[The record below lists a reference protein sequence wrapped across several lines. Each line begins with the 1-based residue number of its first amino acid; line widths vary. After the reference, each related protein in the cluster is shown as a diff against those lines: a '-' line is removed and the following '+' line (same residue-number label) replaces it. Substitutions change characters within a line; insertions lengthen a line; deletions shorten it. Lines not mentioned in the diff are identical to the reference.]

1 MKKTNLTDKESDK
14 LQELIEILSNM
25 KPNDM

>member
-1 MKKTNLTDKESDK
+1 MKKTNLTDKESNK

-25 KPNDM
+25 KPNEM

>member
-1 MKKTNLTDKESDK
+1 MKKTNLTDQESDK

-25 KPNDM
+25 NPNEM